1 MATSAVMME
10 TSHDATAAERQI
22 LLVGA
27 SRGLGLALTKLF
39 AANHWK
45 VVATERRSGAT
56 SELKAAAAAADGRIR
71 IERVDINDLEQ
82 VHGLHQQLSGKLFD
96 VIFIVAGVNDDPTK
110 PVHQVPVREFTRV
123 FVSNAFSPIY
133 FAETFFDCLKPKGT
147 LAIMSSRMGSV
158 TLAPTYSAGDGW
170 ETYRASKA
178 ALNML
183 TRCFRQRHCDDGSTL
198 LLVHPGW
205 VKTDMGGENAPVEL
219 ATSVQGLYDVLQK
232 WQGSGDEAY
241 LDYEGNVLPW

>member
-10 TSHDATAAERQI
+10 ISHDATAAERQI

-96 VIFIVAGVNDDPTK
+96 VIFY
-110 PVHQVPVREFTRV
+110 VPHTPRE
-123 FVSNAFSPIY
+123 
-133 FAETFFDCLKPKGT
+133 
-147 LAIMSSRMGSV
+147 
-158 TLAPTYSAGDGW
+158 
-170 ETYRASKA
+170 
-178 ALNML
+178 
-183 TRCFRQRHCDDGSTL
+183 
-198 LLVHPGW
+198 
-205 VKTDMGGENAPVEL
+205 
-219 ATSVQGLYDVLQK
+219 
-232 WQGSGDEAY
+232 
-241 LDYEGNVLPW
+241 